1 MEQHDIFLSYS
12 HKDYH
17 IATALHQKIEEQGC
31 SVFIDTG
38 LTAGADWTHVIA
50 DAIVQSN
57 NFLVLITE
65 NTLKSHSVRA
75 ELTFAIER
83 SVNYAKNI
91 FPVLVGGL
99 KNEHL
104 PIGMQFMLQPYQVFR
119 LENDTPAQIEKLA
132 RQIGSILR
140 KSSKKGMLYEKLS
153 EYRKIGADRQTAGV
167 LCDLIPLIAEELE
180 DASSKNRQNLYTEL
194 FRCVEMLEQTYT
206 MEFDSENKA
215 LARRKMEALSIANKA
230 FEAPVFEEN
239 DLYYIS
245 MKIRLLYLD
254 REIRRDCVDIITG
267 GDLYQ
272 GIISTLPEDDYAK
285 KQEAY
290 VAKYQAELERQ
301 GISQDNNRG
310 YSSEK
315 LDLILSTPEY
325 IYQGAKQQSAKAQTP
340 VTATKEDELLQA
352 VASFMHEGNRV
363 FDLIGQEQQ
372 AEAFLRC
379 LLTSYERLKSYCE
392 IVGAM
397 EICAACVERIAE
409 LKQKLTTTGQKSDE
423 EGKAETGI
431 KTLLGLTLPK
441 CGKYDVFISYK
452 HEDAGLAGDMYR
464 FLKRNMKEAFYDK
477 VTLPELSASDYQD
490 AIMEAI
496 ENSKHFVVMISNLK
510 YLDSDWIRLEMKT
523 FNSEIQ
529 EGRKPDSNF
538 VIVATNEVYDQIIS
552 SNKRCIDIRYR
563 WCEIMRVS
571 EYQERLLDYLR

>member
-310 YSSEK
+310 YSLEK